1 MKKAI
6 IVAVLVALVFQFTVL
21 PLFGQAQPP
30 TKPNRGGITSCL
42 IGCCFGS
49 RVGYMYN
56 EGVGIRTWEI
66 LERLTGIAVLL
77 SLIEIYN
84 GKTWTEI
91 EKKEGLRDPAF
102 VEWHKWQVTH

>member
-1 MKKAI
+1 MRKF
-6 IVAVLVALVFQFTVL
+6 VAMMLVATLILGIAL
-21 PLFGQAQPP
+21 PVVAQEKAPE
-30 TKPNRGGITSCL
+30 KPKRGGLTACL

-66 LERLTGIAVLL
+66 LERLTSIAVII

-102 VEWHKWQVTH
+102 VEWHKWQVIH

>member
-1 MKKAI
+1 MKK
-6 IVAVLVALVFQFTVL
+6 VLVVGVILTLLWGLFL
-21 PLFGQAQPP
+21 PVIAQEKEP
-30 TKPNRGGITSCL
+30 TKPKRGGLTACL

-66 LERLTGIAVLL
+66 LERLTSIAVLI
-77 SLIEIYN
+77 SLIDIYN

-91 EKKEGLRDPAF
+91 EKSEKLRDPAF
-102 VEWHKWQVTH
+102 VEWHKWQVNH

>member
-1 MKKAI
+1 MRKF
-6 IVAVLVALVFQFTVL
+6 LVWILILSFLLPSLVF
-21 PLFGQAQPP
+21 AQSQEPI
-30 TKPNRGGITSCL
+30 KPERKGLTSCL

-66 LERLTGIAVLL
+66 LELLTGIAVIV

-91 EKKEGLRDPAF
+91 EQKEELRDPEF
-102 VEWHKWQVTH
+102 KEWHKWMTNK